1 VLTPV
6 SYPDAAA
13 PNLVRAFPWFRA
25 RVLRARASPGAGS
38 GTSVSGDVTVVIATR
53 DRRQELTCTLRHLHE
68 LTPTPPIV
76 VVDNGSTDGTAHA
89 VREQFPGVVALA
101 LRRNYGAP
109 ARNLGVLA
117 ARTPYVAFSDD
128 DSWWAPG
135 ALQRATAALDS
146 HPRLGLV
153 AACTLVGPT
162 ERPDPVNPLMA
173 ASPLPRPPDAPG
185 PSVLGF
191 LACSAVLRR
200 QAFCEVG
207 GFSSLLF
214 FVGEE
219 RLLCYDLATA
229 GWERAYLDDV
239 VAHHHPSAHRPDP
252 QRRRVAEL
260 RNALLTAV
268 LRRPR
273 PVAIA
278 AAAALA
284 RDSGRDAAARSALR
298 QAMVR
303 LPAAL
308 LRRAPL
314 PAAVEEQV
322 RRLEDGSQ

>member
-1 VLTPV
+1 M
-6 SYPDAAA
+6 
-13 PNLVRAFPWFRA
+13 
-25 RVLRARASPGAGS
+25 
-38 GTSVSGDVTVVIATR
+38 VIATR
-53 DRRQELTCTLRHLHE
+53 NRCPELIRTLRHLHG
-68 LTPTPPIV
+68 LTPAPPVV
-76 VVDNGSTDGTAHA
+76 VVDNGSTDGTVQA
-89 VREQFPGVVALA
+89 VLEQFTGVVLLA
-101 LRRNYGAP
+101 LQRNHGAP
-109 ARNLGVLA
+109 ARNVGVLA

-135 ALQRATAALDS
+135 ALHRATTVLDS

-153 AACTLVGPT
+153 AARTLVGPSD
-162 ERPDPVNPLMA
+162 RPDPINQLMA
-173 ASPLPRPPDAPG
+173 ISPLPRFPGAPG

-207 GFSSLLF
+207 GFSRVLF

-219 RLLCYDLATA
+219 RLLCYDLAAA

-268 LRRPR
+268 LRRQHQVGR
-273 PVAIA
+273 TLTEQIT
-278 AAAALA
+278 ALA
-284 RDSGRDAAARSALR
+284 RDSVCDTTARSALR
-298 QAMVR
+298 EAVAR

-308 LRRAPL
+308 RRRVVL

-322 RRLEDGSQ
+322 RMLEAGAR

>member
-1 VLTPV
+1 MR
-6 SYPDAAA
+6 DA
-13 PNLVRAFPWFRA
+13 
-25 RVLRARASPGAGS
+25 
-38 GTSVSGDVTVVIATR
+38 SVSGGVTVVIATR
-53 DRRQELTCTLRHLHE
+53 DRRQELVRTLQHLHQ
-68 LTPTPPIV
+68 LTPPPPVV
-76 VVDNGSTDGTAHA
+76 VVDNGSTDGTALA
-89 VREQFPGVVALA
+89 VRAQFTDVVVLV

-153 AACTLVGPT
+153 AACTLVGPAH
-162 ERPDPVNPLMA
+162 RPDPVNPLMA
-173 ASPLPRPPDAPG
+173 ASPLPRPPNAAG

-191 LACSAVLRR
+191 LACAAVLRR
-200 QAFCEVG
+200 QAFCAVG

-239 VAHHHPSAHRPDP
+239 VAHHHPCPHRPDP
-252 QRRRVAEL
+252 ERRRVLEL

-273 PVAIA
+273 PVAVA
-278 AAAALA
+278 TAAALA
-284 RDSGRDAAARSALR
+284 RASGRDVAARRALR
-298 QAMVR
+298 QALVR

-308 LRRAPL
+308 HRRAPL

-322 RRLEDGSQ
+322 RMLEDGVQ

>member
-1 VLTPV
+1 MNGGL
-6 SYPDAAA
+6 
-13 PNLVRAFPWFRA
+13 
-25 RVLRARASPGAGS
+25 
-38 GTSVSGDVTVVIATR
+38 TVVIATR
-53 DRRQELTCTLRHLHE
+53 NRRQELVRTLRHLSE
-68 LTPTPPIV
+68 LTPPPPVV

-89 VREQFPGVVALA
+89 IRAQFTDVVVLV

-153 AACTLVGPT
+153 AARTLVGPIQ
-162 ERPDPVNPLMA
+162 RPDPVNALMA
-173 ASPLPRPPDAPG
+173 ASPLPRPPHAAG

-191 LACSAVLRR
+191 LACAAVLRR
-200 QAFCEVG
+200 QAFCAVG
-207 GFSSLLF
+207 GFSDLLF

-252 QRRRVAEL
+252 ERRRVLEL
-260 RNALLTAV
+260 RNAVLTAV

-273 PVAIA
+273 PVAVA
-278 AAAALA
+278 TTAALA
-284 RDSGRDAAARSALR
+284 RESGHDVIARTALR
-298 QAMVR
+298 QALAR

-308 LRRAPL
+308 RRRAPL

-322 RRLEDGSQ
+322 RMLEDGVQ